1 MPNLPSGT
9 VTFLFTD
16 VEGSTRLLERLG
28 DNYAS
33 VLAIHQRLVRDA
45 LVAYNGHEIDTQGDA
60 FFVAFRSAK
69 DALNAAIA
77 AQRALAAH
85 PWRDDLAIRVRM
97 GLHTG
102 EPQLAGHDY
111 VGMDVHR
118 AARVCAAGHG
128 GQVLLTQAT
137 YALIG
142 ADVQAPVQFRDLGE
156 HRLKDLTRPERLY
169 QALVSDLPLDF
180 PPLRSLSVLPNNLPA
195 QLTSFIGREQEVKE
209 LSRRLQSIR
218 LLTLTG
224 AGGIGKTR
232 LAIEV
237 AAEVLAEFKDGVWLV
252 ELASLTD
259 PALVPQAVA
268 TILGVREQFG
278 RPLIET
284 LSDYLRPRAALLVV
298 DNCEHLVAA
307 CAQLAQTLLVV
318 CPQLKVIATSREAL
332 GVPGESVRP
341 VPPLSLPDDSQDL
354 AVETLSQYESIQLFL
369 ERAVAAFP
377 SFRLT
382 PRNARALVKIC
393 ARLDGIPLAIEMA
406 AARLQALSV
415 EQIAD
420 RLDDTFRLLTAG
432 SRTALPRHQTLRATL
447 DWSYNLLTV
456 EERRL
461 LNRLSVFAGGFTLDA
476 AEAVCEQQP
485 GSETAVVDL
494 LTRLVEKS
502 LVVADRQVDRV
513 RYRLLEPIR
522 QYGRD
527 KLVDLGESTTVERRH
542 LSFFLWFVADGASG
556 PPRPFDQWL
565 ELSEQE
571 FDNIRT
577 ALDWGLS
584 GHDVQEGIRLAVAV
598 WRLWL
603 HRGSLSEGRFVLNRA
618 LTAAAEN
625 TPPLLRMKTFNAL
638 AYIALTQDDYEEVA
652 SLCRQSLSLAGQTG
666 DDRETAV
673 ALAIL
678 GHTLWHMNNATEAVK
693 LCEESVA
700 LARKSSD
707 RRGIAVAV
715 REFSYVLWHLEE
727 YARLEPL
734 AREYLQLA
742 GGLGDRSAT
751 ADALL
756 LLGRTAL
763 HHGDYSRA
771 AALYEESLTLSRA
784 QRDKVAALRAM
795 ISLADVA
802 VLREMFA
809 QAETLY
815 QEGLVVAMEL
825 GDRWWLTRC
834 VEGMAILEAYQARFA
849 RVATLLGAA
858 AELRDAIRSQ
868 HPPSNQEDAV
878 QTARDKLGDHAF
890 NHAWTRGRAMTP
902 DDLVTFA
909 LERGGP

>member
-1 MPNLPSGT
+1 MRNLPSGT

-16 VEGSTRLLERLG
+16 VEGSTQLLERLG
-28 DNYAS
+28 DGYAG

-45 LVAYNGHEIDTQGDA
+45 LLAHNGHEIDTQGDA
-60 FFVAFRSAK
+60 FFVAFHSAK

-77 AQRALAAH
+77 AQRGLAAQQW
-85 PWRDDLAIRVRM
+85 PDGLAIRVRM

-102 EPQLAGHDY
+102 EPLLTEHDY
-111 VGMDVHR
+111 IGMDVHR

-142 ADVQAPVQFRDLGE
+142 ADFQDAARFRDLGE

-169 QALVSDLPLDF
+169 QALVSDLPSGF
-180 PPLRSLSVLPNNLPA
+180 PPLRSLSVLPNNLPI
-195 QLTSFIGREQEVKE
+195 QLTSFIGREQEVRE
-209 LSRRLQSIR
+209 VARRLRSIR

-232 LAIEV
+232 LAIQV

-268 TILGVREQFG
+268 AILGVREQFG
-278 RPLIET
+278 RPLVET
-284 LSDYLRPRAALLVV
+284 LSDYLRPRTALLVV

-307 CAQLAQTLLVV
+307 CAQLAQNLLVV
-318 CPQLKVIATSREAL
+318 CPHVKIIATSREAL

-341 VPPLSLPDDSQDL
+341 VPPLSLPEDSQDL
-354 AVETLSQYESIQLFL
+354 DVEGLSQYESIQLFL
-369 ERAVAAFP
+369 ERAVGAFP

-382 PRNARALVKIC
+382 PRNARALVQVC

-406 AARLQALSV
+406 AARLKALSV

-447 DWSYNLLTV
+447 DWSHNLLT
-456 EERRL
+456 EDERRL
-461 LNRLSVFAGGFTLDA
+461 LNRLSVFAGGFMLDA
-476 AEAVCEQQP
+476 AEAVCEERS
-485 GSETAVVDL
+485 GTETAVVDL

-522 QYGRD
+522 QYARD
-527 KLVDLGESTTVERRH
+527 KLADSGEGPTVERRH
-542 LSFFLWFVADGASG
+542 LGFFLRFVDEAASG
-556 PPRPFDQWL
+556 LSRPFDQWL
-565 ELSEQE
+565 ERSEQE

-584 GHDVQEGIRLAVAV
+584 GHDVERGMRLAVAV
-598 WRLWL
+598 WRFWL

-618 LTAAAEN
+618 LTAAAEDIS
-625 TPPLLRMKTFNAL
+625 PLLRMKALNAL
-638 AYIALTQDDYEEVA
+638 AYMALTQDDYEEVA

-666 DDRETAV
+666 EDRQTAV

-678 GHTLWHMNNATEAVK
+678 GHTLWHMNDAIEAVR
-693 LCEESVA
+693 LCEESLA
-700 LARKSSD
+700 LARKSAD
-707 RRGIAVAV
+707 RRGVAVAV
-715 REFSYVLWHLEE
+715 REFSYVLWHLED

-734 AREYLQLA
+734 ASEYLQLA

-763 HHGDYSRA
+763 HHGDYARA
-771 AALYEESLTLSRA
+771 ASLYEESLTLSRA

-795 ISLADVA
+795 ISLADVV
-802 VLREMFA
+802 VLRGMLA
-809 QAETLY
+809 QAEILY
-815 QEGLVVAMEL
+815 KEGLVVAMEL

-834 VEGMAILEAYQARFA
+834 VEGMAIFEASRSRFA

-868 HPPSNQEDAV
+868 HPPSNQEGAV
-878 QTARDKLGDHAF
+878 HKAREELGDHAF
-890 NHAWTRGRAMTP
+890 NHAWARGRAMTH
-902 DDLVTFA
+902 DDFVAFA
-909 LERGGP
+909 LERDRA